1 MIKNTSISRELFYKR
16 VYDIEAQELVNSA
29 INAAREQVQ
38 YAQAINASRV
48 ATILLERKNAG
59 RAYEL
64 KAETH
69 YRTRNSHLR
78 SMGLHLASFIEGI
91 EEKQGKA
98 VTEFLGSEGLVEL
111 AAHGRRKVV
120 LRLMDSNIEPKEA
133 QKARTQLD
141 AMSETART
149 LTSIKEIEGYLKQR
163 IDEMT
168 EKKMG
173 NPDPN
178 PWCVLGLLF
187 TSMYMILVIIA
198 ALICALTFGLACEG
212 ILDQMVEQACGS

>member
-1 MIKNTSISRELFYKR
+1 MKNTSISRELFYKR

-38 YAQAINASRV
+38 YARAINASRV
-48 ATILLERKNAG
+48 ATILLARRNAG
-59 RAYEL
+59 RANEL

-69 YRTRNSHLR
+69 FRARNSHLR

-91 EEKQGKA
+91 DEKRGEA
-98 VTEFLGSEGLVEL
+98 VTEFLKSEGLVEL

-120 LRLMDSNIEPKEA
+120 LRLMDSDMEPKEA
-133 QKARTQLD
+133 RKARAQLD
-141 AMSETART
+141 AMSETVRT
-149 LTSIKEIEGYLKQR
+149 LTSINEIDDYLRQR
-163 IDEMT
+163 IGEMT

-178 PWCVLGLLF
+178 PWCVLGLLL
-187 TSMYMILVIIA
+187 TSMYIMLIIIA

-212 ILDQMVEQACGS
+212 ILDQMLEQACGS

>member
-1 MIKNTSISRELFYKR
+1 MKNTSISRELFYKR
-16 VYDIEAQELVNSA
+16 GYDIEAQELVNSA

-38 YAQAINASRV
+38 YAQALNASRV
-48 ATILLERKNAG
+48 ATILLEKRNAG
-59 RAYEL
+59 RANEL

-69 YRTRNSHLR
+69 FRTRNSHLR

-91 EEKQGKA
+91 DEKRGQA
-98 VTEFLGSEGLVEL
+98 VTEFLKSEGLVEL

-120 LRLMDSNIEPKEA
+120 LRLMDSDIEPKEA
-133 QKARTQLD
+133 RRARAQLD
-141 AMSETART
+141 AMSETVRT
-149 LTSIKEIEGYLKQR
+149 LTSINEINGYLRQR

-178 PWCVLGLLF
+178 PWCVLGLLL
-187 TSMYMILVIIA
+187 TSMYIMLIIIA

-212 ILDQMVEQACGS
+212 ILDQMLEQACGS

>member
-1 MIKNTSISRELFYKR
+1 MKNTSISRELFYKR
-16 VYDIEAQELVNSA
+16 VYDIEAQELVNAA

-38 YAQAINASRV
+38 YARAINASRV
-48 ATILLERKNAG
+48 ATILLEKRNAG
-59 RAYEL
+59 RMHEL

-78 SMGLHLASFIEGI
+78 SMGLHLTRFIEGI
-91 EEKQGKA
+91 EDKRQKT
-98 VTEFLGSEGLVEL
+98 VTEFLKSEGVVEL
-111 AAHGRRKVV
+111 AAYGRRKVV
-120 LRLMDSNIEPKEA
+120 LRLMDSDIDPTEA
-133 QKARTQLD
+133 RRALKQLD

-187 TSMYMILVIIA
+187 TSMYIVLIIIA
-198 ALICALTFGLACEG
+198 ALICALTFGFVCEG
-212 ILDQMVEQACGS
+212 VLDQMVEQACGS